1 MKRPRVFKLRCYAGE
16 DDDLLAWLATL
27 DNQPYGRKS
36 QAVKAALRRGLATAP
51 AGVGERVPPPLD
63 ADMLLSEIRRI
74 MEAVVSSARHGLQVA
89 PPAPAANLDETEDLL
104 AALDTNLLLEDKDEE
119 I

>member
-36 QAVKAALRRGLATAP
+36 QAVKAALRRGLGAAP
-51 AGVGERVPPPLD
+51 AAAGARVPPPLD
-63 ADMLLSEIRRI
+63 ANMLLSEIRRI
-74 MEAVVSSARHGLQVA
+74 MEAVVSSARLGQQAA
-89 PPAPAANLDETEDLL
+89 PPAPAANPAETEDLL